1 MNRIVWYVDWQIIV
15 DQIDWLGTG
24 HYLSLG
30 QLEVFSCVDNKIY
43 LIYPPPPIRLCSV
56 LKIPLPSP
64 PHWRSIGSQ
73 PSILP
78 LYTLF
83 TMTNHL
89 SIPPW
94 KPYDYSK
101 ILHSLPS
108 SILPLYTLLAMTDHS
123 SIPPWKPYDSF
134 KILYSPHPSIL
145 PLYTLLAMTDH
156 SSIPLWKP
164 YDYSKILHSPS
175 PVYIT
180 PLYSVGNDI
189 LSWKP
194 YHLCKILHSPSPQA
208 INNDWSLGCLYRLKG
223 R

>member
-1 MNRIVWYVDWQIIV
+1 MNRIVWCVDWQIIV

-43 LIYPPPPIRLCSV
+43 LIYPPPIRLCSV

-89 SIPPW
+89 STPPW
-94 KPYDYSK
+94 KPYDPSK

-123 SIPPWKPYDSF
+123 SIP
-134 KILYSPHPSIL
+134 
-145 PLYTLLAMTDH
+145 
-156 SSIPLWKP
+156 LWKP
-164 YDYSKILHSPS
+164 YDYYKILHSPS

>member
-43 LIYPPPPIRLCSV
+43 LIYPPPIRLCSV

-94 KPYDYSK
+94 KPYDPSK

-123 SIPPWKPYDSF
+123 SIPPWKPYD
-134 KILYSPHPSIL
+134 Y
-145 PLYTLLAMTDH
+145 Y
-156 SSIPLWKP
+156 
-164 YDYSKILHSPS
+164 KILHSPS

-180 PLYSVGNDI
+180 LLYSVGNDI

-208 INNDWSLGCLYRLKG
+208 INNDWSLGCLYRLKV